1 MEVRDGAEFCFPQ
14 MVNISCRK
22 PTLYWTK
29 AMFVNILL
37 PVISVITVVLNL
49 LVIISISHF
58 RQLHSPTNILLL
70 SLAVSDF
77 LVGLLLLPIEIY
89 RNTSC
94 WFLGEIMCAICYYL
108 TCYIPFISIGN
119 IVFISIDRY
128 VAICYPLHYPTRIT
142 AAKVKMGVSLC
153 WLWYAFYS
161 TFYIKDHIIHLIARN
176 VSCLGQCSVA
186 LDYATGFV
194 DLILTF
200 IFPVTVIVFLYTRVF
215 VVAVIQARSMRSQ
228 VSFVSAQHPGKVK
241 AKRSE
246 LKAARTLGVLV
257 FTYLSC
263 FCPFYMYSLIE
274 NNLTST
280 SYAYLLFVVAYFNSC
295 INPVIYTFSS
305 LWFRK
310 AVKAIVTLQIL
321 KPGSCETNIL

>member
-1 MEVRDGAEFCFPQ
+1 SLINLLNIT

-22 PTLYWTK
+22 PTLFWTK

-37 PVISVITVVLNL
+37 PVISVFTVVLNL

-77 LVGLLLLPIEIY
+77 LVGLLLLPMEIY

-94 WFLGEIMCAICYYL
+94 WFLGEIMCAFCYYL
-108 TCYIPFISIGN
+108 TCYIPFVSVGN
-119 IVFISIDRY
+119 IVFISIDRF

-142 AAKVKMGVSLC
+142 ATKVKIWVSLC

-161 TFYIKDHIIHLIARN
+161 VFYIRDHIIHLIARD

-200 IFPVTVIVFLYTRVF
+200 IFPVTLIVFLYTRVF
-215 VVAVIQARSMRSQ
+215 VVAVMQARSMRSQ
-228 VSFVSAQHPGKVK
+228 VTFVSAQHPGKVK

-257 FTYLSC
+257 FIYLSC

-280 SYAYLLFVVAYFNSC
+280 SYAYLFFVVAYFNSC

-310 AVKAIVTLQIL
+310 AVKAIITLQIL
-321 KPGSCETNIL
+321 RPDCQSIEIK

>member
-37 PVISVITVVLNL
+37 PVISVFTVILNL

-108 TCYIPFISIGN
+108 ANYIPFVSIGN

-161 TFYIKDHIIHLIARN
+161 IFYIKDHIIHLIARN
-176 VSCLGQCSVA
+176 ISCLGQCSVA

-215 VVAVIQARSMRSQ
+215 MVAVIQARSMRSQ

-257 FTYLSC
+257 FIYLSC
-263 FCPFYMYSLIE
+263 FCPYYMYSLIE
-274 NNLTST
+274 NNFIST

-295 INPVIYTFSS
+295 INPVIYTFSC

-310 AVKAIVTLQIL
+310 AVKAIITLQIL